1 MNNSSIYT
9 NGFYNGSGIGY
20 QNGHLDGYNM
30 AANEAH
36 TFIANLK
43 ALHTNN
49 TISLTKS
56 IKKEIME
63 LKKVNTELRANL
75 DYSERDL
82 ILASKQYK
90 QYEDEIAKLHIEIS
104 TLHQEAETLN
114 NESAKL
120 NDTHERTHQ
129 RYLTTANRCD
139 KLILTLRDLDKDN
152 TNKQNIL
159 TMNEQDII
167 PDLEEQITE
176 WKTHTQ
182 EAKELAKDLKDTNQ
196 LLLNGFISI
205 RCWLGKDNEKAYKTM
220 LIRGGVPEQFIKD
233 IF

>member
-1 MNNSSIYT
+1 MNYSSIYT
-9 NGFYNGSGIGY
+9 NGFYY
-20 QNGHLDGYNM
+20 GHLYGYNM
-30 AANEAH
+30 ASNEAH

-43 ALHTNN
+43 ELHTNN
-49 TISLTKS
+49 ILSLEKS
-56 IKKEIME
+56 LKKDIME
-63 LKKVNTELRANL
+63 LKRVNTELRANL

-82 ILASKQYK
+82 ILVSK

-114 NESAKL
+114 TESAKL
-120 NDTHERTHQ
+120 THTHERTHQ
-129 RYLTTANRCD
+129 LYLTTANRCD
-139 KLILTLRDLDKDN
+139 KLILKLRDLETDN

-176 WKTHTQ
+176 WKT
-182 EAKELAKDLKDTNQ
+182 LSKDLKDTNQ
-196 LLLNGFISI
+196 LLVNGFISI
-205 RCWLGKDNEKAYKTM
+205 RSWLGKDNEQAYKTM

>member
-1 MNNSSIYT
+1 
-9 NGFYNGSGIGY
+9 
-20 QNGHLDGYNM
+20 
-30 AANEAH
+30 
-36 TFIANLK
+36 
-43 ALHTNN
+43 
-49 TISLTKS
+49 
-56 IKKEIME
+56 ME

-82 ILASKQYK
+82 ILVSKQYK

-114 NESAKL
+114 TESAKL
-120 NDTHERTHQ
+120 THTHERTHQ
-129 RYLTTANRCD
+129 LYLTTANRCD
-139 KLILTLRDLDKDN
+139 TLILKLRDLETDN

-176 WKTHTQ
+176 WKT
-182 EAKELAKDLKDTNQ
+182 LSKDLKDTNQ
-196 LLLNGFISI
+196 LLVNGFISI

-220 LIRGGVPEQFIKD
+220 LIRGGVPEHFIKD

>member
-1 MNNSSIYT
+1 MNYSSIYT
-9 NGFYNGSGIGY
+9 NGFYYGY
-20 QNGHLDGYNM
+20 LYGYNI
-30 AANEAH
+30 AANETH

-43 ALHTNN
+43 ELHTNN
-49 TISLTKS
+49 ILSLEKS
-56 IKKEIME
+56 LKKDIME
-63 LKKVNTELRANL
+63 LKRVNTELRANL

-82 ILASKQYK
+82 ILVSKQY
-90 QYEDEIAKLHIEIS
+90 EVEIAKLHIEIS

-114 NESAKL
+114 TESAKL
-120 NDTHERTHQ
+120 THTHERTHQ
-129 RYLTTANRCD
+129 LFITTATQCD
-139 KLILTLRDLDKDN
+139 KLILKLRDLETDN

-176 WKTHTQ
+176 WKT
-182 EAKELAKDLKDTNQ
+182 LSKDLKDTNQ
-196 LLLNGFISI
+196 LLVNGFISI
-205 RCWLGKDNEKAYKTM
+205 RSWLGKDNEQAYKTM

>member
-1 MNNSSIYT
+1 MNYSSIYT
-9 NGFYNGSGIGY
+9 NGFYYGY
-20 QNGHLDGYNM
+20 LYGYNM
-30 AANEAH
+30 AVNETH
-36 TFIANLK
+36 TFIAHLK
-43 ALHTNN
+43 AIHTNN

-82 ILASKQYK
+82 ILVSKQYK

-114 NESAKL
+114 NESDKL

-220 LIRGGVPEQFIKD
+220 LIRGGVPEHFIKD